1 MSIMVVKGDKIG
13 RHCVIFVLVFLTLGS
28 SICFSKENN
37 YPKGYCTWYAAE
49 EFNKNAPEPGIDWG
63 GDAGVWFSSAKKEG
77 WATTE
82 NPYSP
87 EIGSIIVWLD
97 RNDTTEQTGYG
108 HVAVVNR
115 IDWGKKEIHISE
127 MNWGP
132 LMPGTDPKEAKTTNF
147 NRVTTKTLSL
157 ESLNRR
163 GRVSTYHFQGYIKP
177 KKNHSTEIPFN
188 SIEEIDSSK
197 TRAEKI
203 ARIRREVDSTK
214 AISDSLEERVAVF
227 ENVLS
232 GGGLFAPKS
241 QEPSTAP
248 SPSQNTHTVD
258 QTLFKAELINIS
270 HKGNSV
276 FVQIRY
282 TNKSDEEIK
291 ISYPR
296 AILMD
301 NRGNKKLVKTGNIH
315 SIPPAPGTIHMAF
328 EFDFV
333 FYIDRFSFD
342 VDTTKTIFP
351 PFDLIVN
358 ARPPHGSIMFQGIQ

>member
-1 MSIMVVKGDKIG
+1 MLIMAVKGIVKAL
-13 RHCVIFVLVFLTLGS
+13 HCAISVLMFLTLS
-28 SICFSKENN
+28 PSICLSEENN

-63 GDAGVWFSSAKKEG
+63 GDAGVWFSNAKKKG
-77 WATTE
+77 WATTD

-87 EIGSIIVWLD
+87 EKGWIMVWLD
-97 RNDTTEQTGYG
+97 KNETTKQTGYG

-115 IDWGKKEIHISE
+115 IDWGKKEIYISE

-132 LMPGTDPKEAKTTNF
+132 LMPETDPKEAKTTNF

-177 KKNHSTEIPFN
+177 KKNHSKKIPFN

-203 ARIRREVDSTK
+203 ARIRKEADSTK

-248 SPSQNTHTVD
+248 SSLQNTHTVD
-258 QTLFKAELINIS
+258 QTLFKAELTNIS

-276 FVQIRY
+276 FLQIRY
-282 TNKSDEEIK
+282 TNKSDKDIQ
-291 ISYPR
+291 ILWPR

-301 NRGNKKLVKTGNIH
+301 ANGNKAKNSSGYIYTLTPSPSTTFI
-315 SIPPAPGTIHMAF
+315 SF
-328 EFDFV
+328 EFEFINPKKSE
-333 FYIDRFSFD
+333 IDI
-342 VDTTKTIFP
+342 TKTVSA
-351 PFDLIVN
+351 PFDLIIN
-358 ARPPHGSIMFQGIQ
+358 ANAPHGSIMFQGIH